1 MHGYML
7 RLIRRKREFYMTEAP
22 EYVVNFVLDAKKGI
36 YPSFKEIR

>member
-1 MHGYML
+1 
-7 RLIRRKREFYMTEAP
+7 MTEAP